1 MLSNHLSINLPK
13 ASINVTWGIFFW
25 KEMVFT
31 DQPTFLL
38 FVHSLAQRTNQE
50 RGTILITNQ
59 RCQNGFLF
67 EGTKVSVLYRFA
79 PKSLSN

>member
-1 MLSNHLSINLPK
+1 ML
-13 ASINVTWGIFFW
+13 T
-25 KEMVFT
+25 T

-79 PKSLSN
+79 PKS